1 MLVQSELGMFADP
14 KTLFEVER
22 TRAHAVAQTPVL
34 ASDKLSW
41 CMSWLHLV
49 LWHGLKS
56 LYIHA
61 NKVDKDGYAGYRDYG
76 LLAFQFLV
84 DHHDSEENFLYPRM
98 EKLMPGSMKE
108 NDEQH
113 HAILAPVGT
122 IIKYLTD
129 RPNFEDFK
137 ADEIRAH
144 LDGLIYPLM
153 KHLADELLTI
163 TGPVLRP
170 VASEEECADISRV
183 TDLDPPKADS
193 SKLLPFL
200 IQSLPPGTPFPP
212 TVTRPDYEKNSH
224 MWGYTAFPSQ
234 AQAAA

>member
-1 MLVQSELGMFADP
+1 MTFTIDPELGMFAD
-14 KTLFEVER
+14 KKVLWEFER
-22 TRAHAVAQTPVL
+22 TRAHAVAHHPIL
-34 ASDKLSW
+34 PSDRLSW
-41 CMSWLHLV
+41 SMSWLHLV

-56 LYIHA
+56 IFVHS
-61 NKVDKDGYAGYRDYG
+61 NKVDKDGYAGYREYA

-84 DHHDSEENFLYPRM
+84 DHHDAEENFLYPRM
-98 EKLMPGSMKE
+98 EKLMPGSMTA

-122 IIKYLTD
+122 IIQYFQD

-137 ADEIRAH
+137 SDEIRHH
-144 LDGLIYPLM
+144 LNGLVYPLM

-163 TGPVLRP
+163 TGPILRP

-183 TDLDPPKADS
+183 TDLEPPKSDA

-200 IQSLPPGTPFPP
+200 LQSLPPNTPFPP
-212 TVTRPDYEKNSH
+212 NVTEDPDYEKYSH
-224 MWGYTAFPSQ
+224 MWGYTAFPHK
-234 AQAAA
+234 AY